1 MTEFMGA
8 TLLQTSE
15 ENDGAVMVLDVL
27 RWGGW
32 PCLPQKV
39 AGLVVTKAAPKWK
52 WHHQLIAIMP
62 VKNKKA

>member
-15 ENDGAVMVLDVL
+15 KNDRGCAVIVLNV
-27 RWGGW
+27 RRSGGW

-39 AGLVVTKAAPKWK
+39 AGLVVTKAGG
-52 WHHQLIAIMP
+52 HHQLMAIMP
-62 VKNKKA
+62 MEKQKA